1 MADPTFL
8 WVTLSGLYPLTLLIG
23 LYGNISGLVVLF
35 RQRKR
40 TGSLIL
46 LQSICVAN
54 LLSVVLVSWLTL
66 RLNLKLYGF
75 ESLITEN
82 SHWQMKFYA
91 FIGNIPIS
99 WIAFTTALI
108 AIERACVMTMPMKFH
123 SSWTIRK
130 MYVAV
135 FLIYFI
141 GLAVPIP
148 KIFDL
153 DKKSVTLIDTLITR
167 IVPIV
172 VVIIGFMVTMIA
184 FSLHSKDKLVR
195 QLSDSSPSNFVK
207 RKVNQRN
214 RLTKTL
220 VILMVAFLFCVVP
233 KTAFT
238 LIVVFGEFKVL
249 SFLFIPETEMDIT
262 MVMIMYLEVL
272 HCCINAFMYILSYRD
287 FKREF
292 VNVMRCNCQRPT
304 RKYDSRMS
312 ERRTVSEQRSFDSTI
327 SFSEENSS
335 TDSIKKENTFRIG
348 SPC

>member
-8 WVTLSGLYPLTLLIG
+8 WATLSVLYPVTLLIG

-35 RQRKR
+35 RQRKK
-40 TGSLIL
+40 TGSLVL

-75 ESLITEN
+75 ESVITEN
-82 SHWQMKFYA
+82 SQWQMKFYA

-99 WIAFTTALI
+99 WIAFTTASI
-108 AIERACVMTMPMKFH
+108 AVERACVMTMPMKFH
-123 SSWTIRK
+123 NSWTTRK

-135 FLIYFI
+135 CLIYFL
-141 GLAVPIP
+141 GMVVPIP
-148 KIFDL
+148 KFFDL

-167 IVPIV
+167 IIPIA
-172 VVIIGFMVTMIA
+172 VVIIGFSITMTA

-195 QLSDSSPSNFVK
+195 QLSDSTPSKFLK
-207 RKVNQRN
+207 RKVTQRN

-238 LIVVFGEFKVL
+238 LIVVFGEFKVR

-272 HCCINAFMYILSYRD
+272 HCCINAFMYILSYRN

-292 VNVMRCNCQRPT
+292 VNVMCCNCERPT

-312 ERRTVSEQRSFDSTI
+312 ERHTLSELSSVDSMVSFCKEK
-327 SFSEENSS
+327 SS
-335 TDSIKKENTFRIG
+335 SDIVRKETA
-348 SPC
+348 